1 MLFVVG
7 LQGLI
12 VASEAVASGTLT
24 RQQVRANYTKLHRNV
39 YVLNDLKLDAAIRA
53 RAAWLWSGR
62 KAVVVGIRIPDRR
75 RRKVRR
81 IDMGWPEWKV
91 GVEYEGEQ
99 HWTDPKQYEDD
110 IEHLEFL
117 AAQGWTIVRVSARQL
132 RYDRDGI
139 VRRVRCALLQARVAA

>member
-99 HWTDPKQYEDD
+99 HWTDPKQY
-110 IEHLEFL
+110 
-117 AAQGWTIVRVSARQL
+117 
-132 RYDRDGI
+132 
-139 VRRVRCALLQARVAA
+139 

>member
-1 MLFVVG
+1 MRLVLVRGG
-7 LQGLI
+7 LPKPVTQ
-12 VASEAVASGTLT
+12 
-24 RQQVRANYTKLHRNV
+24 
-39 YVLNDLKLDAAIRA
+39 
-53 RAAWLWSGR
+53 
-62 KAVVVGIRIPDRR
+62 IRIPDRR

-110 IEHLEFL
+110 IERLEFL

-139 VRRVRCALLQARVAA
+139 VRRVRFALLQAGVAA